1 MNSAA
6 YSADPASDTE
16 AVDELLL
23 WVAQRA
29 DQLAQKTGPSREHD
43 LENWLQ
49 AEEELLARFPS
60 PQLTHAS

>member
-6 YSADPASDTE
+6 HTADPASDTE

-29 DQLAQKTGPSREHD
+29 DQLAQKTASGRERD

-49 AEEELLARFPS
+49 AEQEMLARVTPS
-60 PQLTHAS
+60 LIHAS